1 MPVSEHNNIDD
12 KMLIA
17 FLDNE
22 LSNEQM
28 AWVEQAINDD
38 SALAAR
44 AETLALAD
52 DLASQAYQHVMHE
65 PTPQHLIDTVWQ
77 KSADQSRTNVVS
89 LASRRRFSG
98 LLPLATAA
106 SLALVVGAILGPQL
120 TNDEIGS
127 HQLAQTEQGSLSV
140 QNPLYIALEKTPS
153 LQHFEV
159 ESGYTILPVM
169 SFQAVDGRY
178 CREFQVNKE
187 KSISVGVACK
197 QDGSWNTEIL
207 LAADHHP
214 ADQQNYQPA
223 SGYSQVALDA
233 VLDDLWSG
241 IAFDQ
246 TEEQALIQKA
256 WH

>member
-28 AWVEQAINDD
+28 TWVEQAINEDG
-38 SALAAR
+38 ALAAR
-44 AETLALAD
+44 AESLALAD
-52 DLASQAYQHVMHE
+52 DLASQAYQHAMHE
-65 PTPQHLIDTVWQ
+65 PTPQRLIDAVWKKGAEQ
-77 KSADQSRTNVVS
+77 PRTNVVN

-120 TNDEIGS
+120 TSDDIGT
-127 HQLAQTEQGSLSV
+127 HQLAQTGQS
-140 QNPLYIALEKTPS
+140 NPSSQSALYIALEKTPS

-159 ESGYTILPVM
+159 ENGHTILPVM

-187 KSISVGVACK
+187 SSVSVGVACK
-197 QDGSWNTEIL
+197 QDGTWNTEIL

-214 ADQQNYQPA
+214 VDHQNYQPA
-223 SGYSQVALDA
+223 SGYSQITLDA

-256 WH
+256 WR

>member
-1 MPVSEHNNIDD
+1 MPVSQHNNIDD

-28 AWVEQAINDD
+28 ARVEHAINEDRE
-38 SALAAR
+38 LAAR
-44 AETLALAD
+44 AESLALTS
-52 DLASQAYQHVMHE
+52 DLASQAYQHVIHE
-65 PTPQHLIDTVWQ
+65 PTPQHLIDAVWQ
-77 KSADQSRTNVVS
+77 KSAEPSRTNVVS
-89 LASRRRFSG
+89 LSSRRRFSG

-120 TNDEIGS
+120 THDDVGS
-127 HQLAQTEQGSLSV
+127 HQLAQSSLNS
-140 QNPLYIALEKTPS
+140 QNTLYIALEKTPS

-159 ESGYTILPVM
+159 ENDHTILPVM

-178 CREFQVNKE
+178 CREFQINKD
-187 KSISVGVACK
+187 KNVSVGVACK
-197 QDGSWNTEIL
+197 QNGTWNTEIL
-207 LAADHHP
+207 LAADQHP
-214 ADQQNYQPA
+214 VDHQDYQPA

-256 WH
+256 WR

>member
-1 MPVSEHNNIDD
+1 MLIFHPEPVLQ
-12 KMLIA
+12 MLIA

-28 AWVEQAINDD
+28 AWVEQAINED
-38 SALAAR
+38 STLTAR

-52 DLASQAYQHVMHE
+52 GLASQAYQHVMHE
-65 PTPQHLIDTVWQ
+65 PTPQHLIDAVWQ
-77 KSADQSRTNVVS
+77 KGADQSHTNVVS

-98 LLPLATAA
+98 LIPLATAA

-120 TNDEIGS
+120 TRDEIGS
-127 HQLAQTEQGSLSV
+127 HQLAQTEQGSLSA

-159 ESGYTILPVM
+159 ENGYTILPVM

-178 CREFQVNKE
+178 CREFQINK
-187 KSISVGVACK
+187 KNSVSVGVACK
-197 QDGSWNTEIL
+197 QEGRWGTEIL

-214 ADQQNYQPA
+214 ADYQNYQPA

-233 VLDDLWSG
+233 VLDGLWSG
-241 IAFDQ
+241 ITFDQ